1 MRDELE
7 TASSVIVGLVEYA
20 RQLVALPSPVSP
32 SYVQRNVGSSLLPF
46 FLNFFAVCHY
56 FWLDCFFFHVLG
68 VARYLFQA
76 S

>member
-7 TASSVIVGLVEYA
+7 TASSVIVGLVEYV

-46 FLNFFAVCHY
+46 FLKFLLCVTTFGWTVSFSMC
-56 FWLDCFFFHVLG
+56 LE
-68 VARYLFQA
+68 
-76 S
+76 